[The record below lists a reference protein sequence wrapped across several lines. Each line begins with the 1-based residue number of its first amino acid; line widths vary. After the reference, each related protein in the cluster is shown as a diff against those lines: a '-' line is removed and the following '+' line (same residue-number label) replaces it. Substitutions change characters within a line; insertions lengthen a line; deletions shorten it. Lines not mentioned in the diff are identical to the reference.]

1 MQLRETHV
9 GRGSRFPKSE
19 TLFGCTRTFVEISMR
34 HITVSTLV
42 PSDLPR
48 HVTFDSLSR
57 KITSPEVTQCERTDI
72 SLTGHSFLRQFFPGA
87 GAPIKV
93 HEGTKF
99 HEANR
104 EKESRCAY
112 DFDRV
117 PTRCARPMSHVPVKA
132 LHISILSHIIAFRYS
147 PSNSIVFHT
156 YLYIHFKSER

>member
-1 MQLRETHV
+1 MQLRGTHV
-9 GRGSRFPKSE
+9 GCGTRFPKSE

-72 SLTGHSFLRQFFPGA
+72 SPTGHSFLRQFFPGA

-104 EKESRCAY
+104 EKEGRCAY
-112 DFDRV
+112 DFDRA
-117 PTRCARPMSHVPVKA
+117 PTRAPDVPRSCKSSSARLDSFAYHRFPIFAIKFYRIPHVF
-132 LHISILSHIIAFRYS
+132 IYTFQ
-147 PSNSIVFHT
+147 
-156 YLYIHFKSER
+156 E